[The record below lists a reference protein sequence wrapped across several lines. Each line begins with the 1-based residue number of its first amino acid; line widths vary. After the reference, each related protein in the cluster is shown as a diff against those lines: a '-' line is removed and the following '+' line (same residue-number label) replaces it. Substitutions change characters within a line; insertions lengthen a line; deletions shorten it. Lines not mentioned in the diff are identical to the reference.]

1 MVRAKGLARR
11 VAPTIGPTLDP
22 VTMGAVPPNVRV
34 ERFVP
39 QHLLLARASVVAS
52 HGGAGTV
59 LGAALQ
65 GLPQLLFPIIA
76 DQWENADAVS
86 RAGAGV
92 ACELACRDAAS
103 LATALQRLLHDAV
116 VHDAARA
123 VATEIAAMP
132 SAADHVQAIEALVG

>member
-1 MVRAKGLARR
+1 M
-11 VAPTIGPTLDP
+11 
-22 VTMGAVPPNVRV
+22 
-34 ERFVP
+34 
-39 QHLLLARASVVAS
+39 
-52 HGGAGTV
+52 
-59 LGAALQ
+59 
-65 GLPQLLFPIIA
+65 LFPIIA
-76 DQWENADAVS
+76 DQWDNADAVS

>member
-1 MVRAKGLARR
+1 
-11 VAPTIGPTLDP
+11 
-22 VTMGAVPPNVRV
+22 MGGASNVRV
-34 ERFVP
+34 ESLSATPV
-39 QHLLLARASVVAS
+39 ASVVCARR
-52 HGGAGTV
+52 AGTV

-76 DQWENADAVS
+76 DQWDNADAVS